1 MLAATFCVLCIV
13 VAPNLISGIRQTFQL
28 FGPPPMYSMPLPI
41 TGINILTPGG
51 ALNLKQACNLFFGPR
66 AKECRLSIVLI
77 GRCFGLLSDS
87 PFPP

>member
-41 TGINILTPGG
+41 TGINILTTGG
-51 ALNLKQACNLFFGPR
+51 ALNLKQACNLFLDQEQ
-66 AKECRLSIVLI
+66 KSIT
-77 GRCFGLLSDS
+77 
-87 PFPP
+87 

>member
-51 ALNLKQACNLFFGPR
+51 ALNLKQAGNIFLDL
-66 AKECRLSIVLI
+66 EQMSIASV
-77 GRCFGLLSDS
+77 
-87 PFPP
+87 